1 MFSFRVVGAMKK
13 IVYRVFVT
21 ENGIEKTIKET
32 KTLRQANDYVKKNG
46 NGRRLAIREW
56 EIYT

>member
-1 MFSFRVVGAMKK
+1 MGAMKK

-32 KTLRQANDYVKKNG
+32 KTLRQANDYVKKNSE
-46 NGRRLAIREW
+46 GRLLSIREW
-56 EIYT
+56 EIWT